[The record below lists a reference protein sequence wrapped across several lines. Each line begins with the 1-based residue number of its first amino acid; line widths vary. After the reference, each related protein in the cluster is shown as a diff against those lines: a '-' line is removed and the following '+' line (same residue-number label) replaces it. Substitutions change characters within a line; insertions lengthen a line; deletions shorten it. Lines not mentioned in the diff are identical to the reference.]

1 MKEFYRC
8 QECVDLLT
16 DYLEGNLESDVHE
29 KLDEHLAGCAPCIN
43 FVKTFRKSADMTQLL
58 REQQVA
64 VPVDVQQRLKSFL
77 KQEVVVLAEGRRKTE

>member
-16 DYLEGNLESDVHE
+16 DYLEGNLESDVQE